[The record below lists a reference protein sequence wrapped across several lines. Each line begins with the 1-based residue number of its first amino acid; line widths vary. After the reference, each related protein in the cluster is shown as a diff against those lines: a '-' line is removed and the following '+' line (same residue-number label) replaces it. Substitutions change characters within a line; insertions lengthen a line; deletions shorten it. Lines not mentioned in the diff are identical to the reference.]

1 MRRTVFLFG
10 MVFPF
15 LANAQEAVV
24 PSVTVGDIAQ
34 FNSDC
39 IYRIPPCKDG
49 GGGFPPPPPPP
60 PGGGGGIHNLP
71 GGPGFNNS
79 IIVPGNDVLK
89 GLKLDGPDIRGLQMQ
104 LQNR

>member
-1 MRRTVFLFG
+1 MRQAIFLFG
-10 MVFPF
+10 MFFPF
-15 LANAQEAVV
+15 LANAQEVR
-24 PSVTVGDIAQ
+24 PPLTGGDIAQ

-39 IYRIPPCKDG
+39 IYRIPPCGKEG
-49 GGGFPPPPPPP
+49 GGYPPPPPP

-71 GGPGFNNS
+71 GGPAFNNS

-89 GLKLDGPDIRGLQMQ
+89 GLKLDGPDVRGLQMQ